1 MLLMVRAK
9 FFYIMRLLSGI
20 ALYFSLILFNSAR
33 ANLELQA
40 NNAKQLW
47 LAVQSLGELLN
58 SKAEDVH
65 TANSTL
71 LVNIEPSI
79 LKIKQSAPDNE
90 FIQKILGSI
99 AEESV
104 KNGLWSE
111 PDLRDRFHRL
121 KSVCN
126 RVALIDERGGTLFK
140 YFISYLQ
147 SFFIFHTRLDKSKLD
162 AAASAAASPDLNET
176 GINLNDTF
184 NILDHAEYFVENG
197 NLELAL
203 RLMQQLKGE
212 PNRLARDWIRDAIR
226 LIEIKQACVLINAYI
241 SSVYIG
247 TNFK

>member
-1 MLLMVRAK
+1 ME
-9 FFYIMRLLSGI
+9 F
-20 ALYFSLILFNSAR
+20 
-33 ANLELQA
+33 QA

-47 LAVQSLGELLN
+47 LAVQNLN
-58 SKAEDVH
+58 EIISTKAEDLL
-65 TANSTL
+65 AINRAGEE
-71 LVNIEPSI
+71 LVNIKANVG
-79 LKIKQSAPDNE
+79 KIKESAPDNE
-90 FIQKILGSI
+90 FIQKIVGTIPSNLI
-99 AEESV
+99 E
-104 KNGLWSE
+104 NGVWSE

-147 SFFIFHTRLDKSKLD
+147 SFFIFHTKIDRNKLESNSEAPSLDD
-162 AAASAAASPDLNET
+162 
-176 GINLNDTF
+176 INLNTF
-184 NILDHAEYFVENG
+184 SILDYAEYYIESG

-212 PNRLARDWIRDAIR
+212 PARLSKDWINDAIR
-226 LIEIKQACVLINAYI
+226 LLEIKQASNLLTAYI